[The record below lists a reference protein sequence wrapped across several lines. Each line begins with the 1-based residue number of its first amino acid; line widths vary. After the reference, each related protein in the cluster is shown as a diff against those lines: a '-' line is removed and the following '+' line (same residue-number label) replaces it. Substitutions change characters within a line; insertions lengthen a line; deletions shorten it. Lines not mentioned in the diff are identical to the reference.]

1 MQAISAPSA
10 ADLSREQRQ
19 RRVENWFEPRFRGTY
34 SISMQRLEQNPA
46 PETMLVRYSGDLIT
60 FSLLLSE
67 PCDGQ
72 ACLRTNVGSG
82 SVQRREIIER
92 AERGRPPLARD
103 WHDIPMRRVSPR
115 EFSVALPL
123 LEVGQFD
130 AKTFFLPAGSQDPL
144 WPQGGNVRL
153 KVEPAEYSSGCSIYN
168 AFVRQFTPGNPPL
181 PPPVKT
187 AIAPLEAGGFSVI
200 PPSGTFRN
208 LVRQL
213 DFIMGK
219 LRFRI
224 VLLLPIHPPPTTY
237 ARMGRFGSPYA
248 VLDFMDV
255 DPALAEFDRHTTPL
269 DQFRELANAIH
280 ERSGRLFIDIPINH
294 TGWASWLQIHHPNWF
309 VRNEDRSFQ
318 SPGAWGVT
326 WEDLSKLDYRRHDLW
341 QYMAD
346 VFLYWCRQGVDGFRC
361 DAGYMVPVPVWQYI
375 VAKVRQ
381 QFPDTV
387 FMLEGLGGPFSAVEQ
402 LLSDANLNWAYSELF
417 QIHGQQQME
426 SYLPGVFGFDASRG
440 LLVHFAE
447 THDNNRLA
455 ATSAAYARFRTA
467 LTALCSQH
475 GAFGITNGV
484 EWLATKRV
492 DVHDAP
498 PLNWGAAE
506 NQVEH
511 VARLNAILEAHPAFA
526 VGAPL
531 RLIHSGSYGTIAL
544 HRTAPDGRRPLL
556 VLANFN
562 DGRPA
567 IAVWSRRDFD
577 PPGDVLHDLCSR
589 REIRIERSE
598 QNVSALVEPY
608 ECLCLSA
615 DPAEVRA
622 VDATLRGAPDAAP
635 PYRAQVLRAEVLR
648 IYAACRPGED
658 PAALDV
664 AALGA
669 ALTRD
674 PLRFIAETAG
684 ARVPPV
690 TAWRWP
696 TDLSR
701 VVMVPPRDFLLLLAP
716 HPFRARIVA
725 DGKVLAQSWSIPC
738 EQAGHFAILG
748 PVDPPAR
755 HAHRSVHLTVFEPG
769 KSRSEEA
776 PLLCLAPGEQA
787 RVRSVFAGEEVARA
801 EAYAVCVNGRG
812 AMSQVRGAWGDLR
825 SQYDALLAANLHP
838 SCPVDHH
845 VLFTRC
851 RAWVL
856 FRGYSTELNKDCL
869 DAFWVDGADRAVWR
883 FTVPC
888 GLGRMVP
895 VQIALHMEQG
905 ANRVTLHVARLA
917 APDRPACL
925 DAGDAVRLVLRPDLE
940 DRNCHTTTKAY
951 LGAESAWPHA
961 THPVEGGFVFAPAQ
975 DRQLRLTTTAGT
987 FTSEPQWN
995 YMVPL
1000 PFEAERGLN
1009 GSTDLWSPGF
1019 FALSLAEGD
1028 AATLTAEV
1036 PAPATPATAGAP
1048 VAAQPAGGD
1057 PAGLGSWSVPAAA
1070 SRAIGQF
1077 IVARD
1082 ECLTVLAGFPWF
1094 LDWGRD
1100 TMICL
1105 RGIVADGRIEEA
1117 RKIVL
1122 EFARFEQS
1130 GTLPNVIR
1138 GDDVSNRDTSDAPLW
1153 FFVAVADL
1161 LAAERSDAL
1170 LDLECGGRTLRQVLR
1185 SIAENYIRGT
1195 PNGIAMDEESGLVF
1209 SPSHFTWMD
1218 TNHPA
1223 GTPREG
1229 YPIDIQALWHAA
1241 LSLLARID
1249 PGDPRWPDLAGRVRA
1264 SIARFYVH
1272 PDRGYLSDCLHAWRG
1287 QKAASAHADDA
1298 LRPNQLFA
1306 ISLGAITDRA
1316 LGESILA
1323 ACQELLVPGAIRSLA
1338 DRPVATP
1345 MPVSHNG
1352 NLLNDPYRPYWGHYR
1367 GDEDTR
1373 RKPAYH
1379 NGTAWTWLFP
1389 TYCEA
1394 LRLVYGEPARDRA
1407 RAILSSA
1414 TELFSR
1420 GCIGHVPEIV
1430 DGNAPHEQRGCGAQ
1444 AWGAT
1449 ELLRVWKLL

>member
-1 MQAISAPSA
+1 MQSI
-10 ADLSREQRQ
+10 EQ
-19 RRVENWFEPRFRGTY
+19 T
-34 SISMQRLEQNPA
+34 PA
-46 PETMLVRYSGDLIT
+46 PETMLVRYRGDLLA
-60 FSLLLSE
+60 FSMKLSE
-67 PCDGQ
+67 PCEGQ
-72 ACLRTNVGSG
+72 ASLRTNVGSAA
-82 SVQRREIIER
+82 VQRREIIER
-92 AERGRPPLARD
+92 AERGRPLLARD
-103 WHDIPMRRVSPR
+103 WHDIPMRRISPN
-115 EFSVALPL
+115 EFHVALPL

-130 AKTFFLPAGSQDPL
+130 AKTFFLPAGTSDPL
-144 WPQGGNVRL
+144 WPQGGNVRI
-153 KVEPAEYSSGCSIYN
+153 KVEPADYSACASIYN
-168 AFVRQFTPGNPPL
+168 AFVRQFTPPRPPL
-181 PPPVKT
+181 PPPVQA

-200 PPSGTFRN
+200 PQSGTFRN
-208 LVRQL
+208 LMRQL

-255 DPALAEFDRHTTPL
+255 DPALAEFDRRTTPL

-341 QYMAD
+341 HYMAD

-387 FMLEGLGGPFSAVEQ
+387 FLLEGLGGPFQTMEQ
-402 LLSDANLNWAYSELF
+402 LLSSANLNWAYSELF
-417 QIHGQQQME
+417 QTHGQHPVE
-426 SYLPGVFGFDASRG
+426 SYLPGVFGFAASRG
-440 LLVHFAE
+440 PMVHFAE
-447 THDNNRLA
+447 THDNSRLA
-455 ATSAAYARFRTA
+455 TVSPVYARFRTA
-467 LTALCSQH
+467 LTALCSQQ
-475 GAFGITNGV
+475 GAFGIANGV
-484 EWLATKRV
+484 EWLATQRI

-498 PLNWGAAE
+498 PLNWDAAE

-511 VARLNAILEAHPAFA
+511 VARLNAILEAHPAFTA
-526 VGAPL
+526 GAPL
-531 RLIHSGSYGTIAL
+531 RLIHTGHYGTFAL
-544 HRTAPDGRRPLL
+544 HRTAPDGGRPLL
-556 VLANFN
+556 VVANFN

-567 IAVWSRRDFD
+567 IVVWSRQDFD
-577 PPGDVLHDLCSR
+577 PPGDTLHDLVSR
-589 REIRIERSE
+589 REIRIERNE
-598 QNVSALVEPY
+598 NNVSALVDPY
-608 ECLCLSA
+608 ECLCLTA
-615 DPAEVRA
+615 DPDEVRA
-622 VDATLRGAPDAAP
+622 VDAVLRGAPGVAP
-635 PYRAQVLRAEVLR
+635 PYRVQVLRAEALK
-648 IYAACRPGED
+648 IYAACRPD
-658 PAALDV
+658 ADFASLD
-664 AALGA
+664 ATALGA

-684 ARVPPV
+684 DRAPPV
-690 TAWRWP
+690 TVWRWP
-696 TDLSR
+696 ADLSR
-701 VVMVPPRDFLLLLAP
+701 TVMVPPHDFLLLFAP

-725 DGKVLAQSWSIPC
+725 DDKVLAQIWSMPG
-738 EQAGHFAILG
+738 EQVGHFGVLG
-748 PVDPPAR
+748 PLEPPAR
-755 HAHRSVHLTVFEPG
+755 HAHRALHLTVLEPG

-776 PLLCLAPGEQA
+776 PLLCLARGELA

-801 EAYAVCVNGRG
+801 GAYAVCGNGRG
-812 AMSQVRGAWGDLR
+812 AMSQMRGAWGELR

-838 SCPVDHH
+838 SYPVDHH
-845 VLFTRC
+845 VMLTRF

-856 FRGYSTELNKDCL
+856 FRGYSTELNQDCL
-869 DAFWVDGADRAVWR
+869 DAFWVDGSDCVVWR
-883 FTVPC
+883 FTAPC
-888 GLGRMVP
+888 GVGRIVP
-895 VQIALHMEQG
+895 IQIALSMEQG
-905 ANRVTLHVARLA
+905 ANRIVLRVARLA
-917 APDRPACL
+917 AAGNDACL
-925 DAGDAVRLVLRPDLE
+925 AAGDAVRIVLRPDLE

-951 LGAESAWPHA
+951 LGPESAWPYA
-961 THPVEGGFVFAPAQ
+961 VQPLDGGFVFAPVP
-975 DRQLRLTTTAGT
+975 DRRLRVTASKGA
-987 FTSEPQWN
+987 FTPEPQWN
-995 YMVPL
+995 YMVSL

-1009 GSTDLWSPGF
+1009 GSTDLFSPGF
-1019 FALSLAEGD
+1019 FALPLLEGD
-1028 AATLTAEV
+1028 TAKLTAEV
-1036 PAPATPATAGAP
+1036 DGSAQLAVP
-1048 VAAQPAGGD
+1048 AQPGEDQAVGGE
-1057 PAGLGSWSVPAAA
+1057 PAGLGSWPVPEAA

-1105 RGIVADGRIEEA
+1105 RGIVADGRIAEA

-1122 EFARFEQS
+1122 EFARFEVD

-1138 GDDVSNRDTSDAPLW
+1138 GNDVSNRDTSDAPLW

-1161 LAAERSDAL
+1161 LAAEHSDAL

-1185 SIAENYIRGT
+1185 SIGENYMRGT
-1195 PNGIAMDEESGLVF
+1195 PNGIAMDAESGLIF
-1209 SPSHFTWMD
+1209 SPMHFTWMD

-1223 GTPREG
+1223 GTPRQG
-1229 YPIDIQALWHAA
+1229 YPIEIQALWHAA
-1241 LSLLARID
+1241 LSLLSRVD
-1249 PGDPRWPDLAGRVRA
+1249 PDPRWVELAGRVRA
-1264 SIARFYVH
+1264 SIVRLYAH
-1272 PDRGYLSDCLHAWRG
+1272 PGRPYLSDCLHAERW
-1287 QKAASAHADDA
+1287 QKAADARADDA
-1298 LRPNQLFA
+1298 LRPNQLLA
-1306 ISLGAITDRA
+1306 ISLGAVTDRA

-1345 MPVSHNG
+1345 MPVAHNG

-1379 NGTAWTWLFP
+1379 NGTAWTWIFP
-1389 TYCEA
+1389 AYCEA
-1394 LRLVYGEPARDRA
+1394 MVLVYGPSARDRA

-1414 TELFSR
+1414 TDLFNR

-1449 ELLRVWKLL
+1449 ELLRVWKLLG